1 MGSFLDRL
9 FRGYYNYT
17 PPEYTTKGVYNYDIE
32 GDSLYVGQLPHHT
45 QEPRRG
51 MFTNYYNSSYAP
63 QINVMDADSV
73 YTRPSRFYQESPSLL
88 EMLYNNIKN

>member
-1 MGSFLDRL
+1 MDFLDKL

-32 GDSLYVGQLPHHT
+32 NDSLYVGQLPHHT

-51 MFTNYYNSSYAP
+51 MFTDYYNSSYAP
-63 QINVMDADSV
+63 QIKCTDNEAAH
-73 YTRPSRFYQESPSLL
+73 TRP
-88 EMLYNNIKN
+88 